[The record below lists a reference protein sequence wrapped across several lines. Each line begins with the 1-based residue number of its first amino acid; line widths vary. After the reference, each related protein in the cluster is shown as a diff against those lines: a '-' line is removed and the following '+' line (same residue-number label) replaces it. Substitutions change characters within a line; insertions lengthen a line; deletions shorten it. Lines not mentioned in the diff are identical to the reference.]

1 MKTIIV
7 HDKNVDIKISAH
19 HAFLEITFIRSKSK
33 DWKAIKPKGLK
44 GIAKIC

>member
-19 HAFLEITFIRSKSK
+19 HAFLEITFIRYAQNQKVGK
-33 DWKAIKPKGLK
+33 Q
-44 GIAKIC
+44 